1 MQPDILTRDVAGP
14 SPDHRQQALLRQSSL
29 TKPLGSLGRLEDVA
43 VTLCALQRTDRPR
56 AERVPVIVFAADHG
70 VTAQGVSPYP
80 SEVTTQMMVNFV
92 SGGAAISV
100 LARTL
105 GLPLEIVD
113 VGTIGAPVPG
123 VVADRVARGTA
134 DLTRA
139 PAMTHEEVDAALA
152 SGAAAVER
160 AGDPGLLVLG
170 EMGIGNTTSASA
182 LAAAYLELDPDGL
195 TGPGAGLDRAG
206 VERKRDAVARALELH
221 REPAASADDPA
232 LDTLRR
238 LGGLEIVALTGAV
251 LTAARRGTPVLVD
264 GFIVSVAALA
274 AVRLVPACRPWLL
287 FGTRSAEPGHDAV
300 LDALDADPLLDLR
313 LRLGEGSGAAL
324 ALPLVRSACDLHT
337 SMATFAEAAVSG
349 PAA

>member
-1 MQPDILTRDVAGP
+1 MQPDLLTGDVAGP
-14 SPDHRQQALLRQSSL
+14 SPDHLQRALDRQASL

-56 AERVPVIVFAADHG
+56 AEDVPVIVFAGDHG

-80 SEVTTQMMVNFV
+80 SEVTTQMMANFV
-92 SGGAAISV
+92 AGGAAISV

-113 VGTIGAPVPG
+113 VGTAGEPVPG

-134 DLTRA
+134 DLTRG
-139 PAMTHEEVDAALA
+139 PAMTPEELDAALA

-160 AGDPGLLVLG
+160 AGRADLAVLG
-170 EMGIGNTTSASA
+170 EMGIGNTTPASA
-182 LAAAYLELDPDGL
+182 LAAAYLGTDAGGL
-195 TGPGAGLDRAG
+195 TGPGAGLDESG
-206 VERKRDAVARALELH
+206 VERKREAVERALALH
-221 REPAASADDPA
+221 REAIASADDPA
-232 LDTLRR
+232 LETLRR
-238 LGGLEIVALTGAV
+238 LGGLEIAALTGAV
-251 LTAARRGTPVLVD
+251 LAAARRGTPVLVD
-264 GFIVSVAALA
+264 GFIVTVAALA
-274 AVRLVPACRPWLL
+274 AVRLVPSCRPWLL

-300 LDALDADPLLDLR
+300 LAALEATPLLDLG

-324 ALPLVRSACDLHT
+324 ALHLVRGACELHT

-349 PAA
+349 PAD